1 MSHRDSKVKSVRL
14 NASDLKLALHG
25 LLREVVWSGA
35 SFRQDCTWT
44 PRLLAAAALLWA
56 WSDESTLVERWTSTR
71 RLVTFLYAPVQP
83 LAESYQAFTK
93 LLVRWTSVLILCLQ
107 AAWREQMKRELSA
120 DWSVAGFVMFGVDGS
135 RCELPRTVS
144 HEQAFSPTRP
154 QRAKKKKKKK
164 AKTSPSGE
172 RHVQKANSPQ
182 VWLTTMW
189 HVGTG
194 LPWDWR
200 LGPSE
205 SSERAHLL
213 EMLSALPPEALI
225 TADAGFTGY
234 EYWQAILA
242 SGRQL
247 LIRVGSNVRLLKK
260 LGFVRESQ
268 GTVYLWPDREA
279 ARHQPPLVL
288 RLVEGHNGRHPV
300 FVVTSVLS
308 TAQLTDGQVI
318 ELYARR
324 WGIELFY
331 RHLKQTFQRRK
342 LRSASAEPALVEL
355 HWSLAGLWAMA
366 FYTLIQLQHAGWELQ
381 RLSIAHMLRAF
392 RRMMR
397 DYLHPSERGQS
408 LRERLQSALIDPYRR
423 ENKTSRNYPRQKQ
436 ETPPGPP
443 QVVTATKT
451 QIQQAQEL
459 RQKQKKGLTA

>member
-1 MSHRDSKVKSVRL
+1 MPHRDPKRPAVRL

-25 LLREVVWSGA
+25 LLREVDWSDV
-35 SFRQDCTWT
+35 SLRKDCTWT
-44 PRLLAAAALLWA
+44 PRLLAAGALLWA
-56 WSDESTLVERWTSTR
+56 WADESTLVERWTSTR
-71 RLVTFLYAPVQP
+71 RLVTFLYAPVTP
-83 LAESYQAFTK
+83 LAGSYQAFLK
-93 LLVRWTSVLILCLQ
+93 LLVRWTSILILCLQ
-107 AAWREQMKRELSA
+107 AAWREQLKRELSA

-164 AKTSPSGE
+164 SLSAA
-172 RHVQKANSPQ
+172 RHAQKANSPQ

-234 EYWQAILA
+234 EYWKAILD

-247 LIRVGSNVRLLKK
+247 LIRVGSNVRLLKR
-260 LGFVRESQ
+260 LGDVRESQ

-308 TAQLTDGQVI
+308 TARLTDRQVL

-342 LRSASAEPALVEL
+342 LRSTSAEHALVEL

-366 FYTLIQLQHAGWELQ
+366 FYALIQLQQAELPLD
-381 RLSIAHMLRAF
+381 RLSIAQTLRAF

-397 DYLHPSERGQS
+397 DYRHPAERGQS
-408 LRERLQSALIDPYRR
+408 LKDRLRTALIDPYHRA
-423 ENKTSRNYPRQKQ
+423 NKNSRNYPRKKQ
-436 ETPPGPP
+436 EHPAGPP
-443 QVVTATKT
+443 QLVAASKA
-451 QIQQAQEL
+451 QIQQAQAL
-459 RQKQKKGLTA
+459 RHQLKKGLTA